1 MAVPVLQ
8 LTPAHQPAILKHFM
22 ALQDEDLRLR
32 FGQRIKPEGIEK
44 YVEGLDF
51 MRDAVFGVFG
61 DDLEL
66 AGVAHLALAQDGGT
80 GELGVSVLPA
90 QRGKGVGKALFA
102 RAAGH
107 CRNFRVGTL
116 FMHCLAENGAM
127 MHIARTTGMRIARD
141 AGEADAYLSLPPG
154 DSVSLADEM
163 MQTPLALF
171 DFALKS
177 QLKAA
182 RAYTTAVGEMQKV
195 GEPVL
200 PES

>member
-8 LTPAHQPAILKHFM
+8 LTPAHKPAVLKHFM
-22 ALQDEDLRLR
+22 ALQEEDLRLR

-44 YVEGLDF
+44 YVERLDF
-51 MRDAVFGVFG
+51 TQDAVFGVFG
-61 DDLEL
+61 DTLEL
-66 AGVAHLALAQDGGT
+66 AGVAHLALDGRGT
-80 GELGVSVLPA
+80 GELGVSVLPSE
-90 QRGKGVGKALFA
+90 RGKGVGKALFA

-107 CRNFRVGTL
+107 CRNFLVGTL

-127 MHIARTTGMRIARD
+127 MHIARSTGMRIARD

-154 DSVSLADEM
+154 DSASLATEM

-177 QLKAA
+177 QIAAA
-182 RAYTTAVGEMQKV
+182 RAYSTAVGELQKDSEA
-195 GEPVL
+195 G
-200 PES
+200 

>member
-8 LTPAHQPAILKHFM
+8 LTAAHKPAVLKHFM
-22 ALQDEDLRLR
+22 ALEEEDLRLR
-32 FGQRIKPEGIEK
+32 FGQRIKPEGIAK
-44 YVEGLDF
+44 YVDGLDF
-51 MRDAVFGVFG
+51 MRDSVFGVFG
-61 DDLEL
+61 DDLAL
-66 AGVAHLALAQDGGT
+66 AGLAHLAMDGKGT
-80 GELGVSVLPA
+80 GELGVSVLRA
-90 QRGKGVGKALFA
+90 ERGKGVGKALFA

-127 MHIARTTGMRIARD
+127 MHIAKSTGMKIARD

-154 DSVSLADEM
+154 DSASLATEM

-177 QLKAA
+177 QLAA
-182 RAYTTAVGEMQKV
+182 MRAVSGER
-195 GEPVL
+195 
-200 PES
+200 

>member
-22 ALQDEDLRLR
+22 ALGDEDLRLR
-32 FGQRIKPEGIEK
+32 FGQRIKPEGIAK

-51 MRDAVFGVFG
+51 MRDPVFGVFG

-66 AGVAHLALAQDGGT
+66 AGVAHLAMDGKGT
-80 GELGVSVLPA
+80 GELGVSVL
-90 QRGKGVGKALFA
+90 QVERGKGVGKALFA

-107 CRNFRVGTL
+107 CRNFLVGTL

-127 MHIARTTGMRIARD
+127 MHIARTTGMKIARD

-171 DFALKS
+171 DIALKS
-177 QLKAA
+177 QLAAA
-182 RAYTTAVGEMQKV
+182 RAYTTAVGNIQSV
-195 GEPVL
+195 GETDA
-200 PES
+200 

>member
-8 LTPAHQPAILKHFM
+8 LTPAHKPAVLKHFM
-22 ALQDEDLRLR
+22 ALQEEDLRLR

-44 YVEGLDF
+44 YVERLDF
-51 MRDAVFGVFG
+51 TQDAVFGVFG
-61 DDLEL
+61 DALEL
-66 AGVAHLALAQDGGT
+66 AGVAHLALDGRGT
-80 GELGVSVLPA
+80 GELGVSVLPSE
-90 QRGKGVGKALFA
+90 RGKGVGKALFA

-107 CRNFRVGTL
+107 CRNFLVGTL

-127 MHIARTTGMRIARD
+127 MHIARSTGMRIARD

-154 DSVSLADEM
+154 DSASLATEM

-177 QLKAA
+177 QIAAA
-182 RAYTTAVGEMQKV
+182 RAYSTAVGELQKDSEA
-195 GEPVL
+195 G
-200 PES
+200 